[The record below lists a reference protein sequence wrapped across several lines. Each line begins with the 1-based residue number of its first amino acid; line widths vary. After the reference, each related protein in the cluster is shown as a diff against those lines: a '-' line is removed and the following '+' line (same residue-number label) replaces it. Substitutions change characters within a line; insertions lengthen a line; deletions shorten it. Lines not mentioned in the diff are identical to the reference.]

1 MFKASIM
8 PAAIALKGRPMD
20 TPLELIVSVYN
31 DRLMAGTVLSQLKK
45 MDDDG
50 SLDIRNA
57 AMLIKD
63 EDGHL
68 HLKDEEDVGTGAG
81 ALFGAITGGLIG
93 LLGGPAGAIVGAV
106 AGAATGGAA
115 AAIIDMGF
123 SNDQLKE
130 LQASM
135 PAGSSAL
142 VVLVEHK
149 WIEKLVGE
157 LEKNRGKLFR
167 HELNPSTISMYEN
180 DLSM

>member
-1 MFKASIM
+1 
-8 PAAIALKGRPMD
+8 MD

-31 DRLMAGTVLSQLKK
+31 DPNTAGDVLSQLKK
-45 MDDDG
+45 LADDNA
-50 SLDIRNA
+50 LEIRNA
-57 AMLIKD
+57 AVVVKD
-63 EDGHL
+63 ENGHV
-68 HLKDEEDVGTGAG
+68 HLKDDEDVGAGAG
-81 ALFGAITGGLIG
+81 ALFGAVTGGLIG

-142 VVLVEHK
+142 IVLVEHK
-149 WIEKLVGE
+149 WIESLVTT

-167 HELNPSTISMYEN
+167 HELNPSTISQYES
-180 DLSM
+180 DLSK

>member
-1 MFKASIM
+1 
-8 PAAIALKGRPMD
+8 MD
-20 TPLELIVSVYN
+20 TPLELIVSTYS
-31 DRLMAGTVLSQLKK
+31 DPHMAANVLSQLKK
-45 MDDDG
+45 MADDKA
-50 SLDIRNA
+50 LDIRNA
-57 AMLIKD
+57 AIVVKD
-63 EDGHL
+63 ENGHV

-81 ALFGAITGGLIG
+81 VLFGAITGGLIG
-93 LLGGPAGAIVGAV
+93 LLGGPAGAIVGVV

-142 VVLVEHK
+142 IVLVEHK

-167 HELNPSTISMYEN
+167 HELSPSTIGQYEH
-180 DLSM
+180 DLTK